1 MQRYLVDSPPR
12 SDLHVHTHC
21 SPDSSTSLDEACR
34 AAKRNG
40 LDAVAITDHVE
51 AWEPMNPASPIRF
64 HRTAVRTP
72 DAYFAEIDEVRSRY
86 KGHLRVI
93 AGVEIGYQS
102 SREDDIR
109 AFLADHPFEFV
120 LGSIHDT
127 PPVSMWNPDSRR
139 ILEKQPGVARKALIH
154 YFTELHRAAESS
166 LFSSIAHIDIYE
178 RYFPRLWPDVF
189 ADEEVAPVVRSAV
202 EAVAQHARMEINLCT
217 LHTLKT
223 FPWSA
228 LELLKMYRQAGGK
241 PPTIG
246 SDSHIPR
253 WIGRDL
259 DKGESLAKEAGFDRT
274 ADWRDVVLTA

>member
-1 MQRYLVDSPPR
+1 MRRYLIDSPPK

-21 SPDSSTSLDEACR
+21 SPDSSTSPDEACR
-34 AAKRNG
+34 AAIRHG

-51 AWEPMNPASPIRF
+51 AWEPQNPKSPIGFQGR
-64 HRTAVRTP
+64 AIQTP
-72 DAYFAEIDEVRSRY
+72 EGYFAAIGEVKSRY
-86 KGHLRVI
+86 AGRLRVMS
-93 AGVEIGYQS
+93 GVEIGYQS

-127 PPVSMWNPDSRR
+127 PPVNMWNPDSRQV
-139 ILEKQPGVARKALIH
+139 LEKQPDVARKALIH
-154 YFTELHRAAESS
+154 YFTELRGAAESC

-189 ADEEVAPVVRSAV
+189 AAEEVAPVVRSAV
-202 EAVAQHARMEINLCT
+202 EAVARHARMEINLCT
-217 LHTLKT
+217 LHTLKA

-228 LELLKMYRQAGGK
+228 LGLLKMYRQAGGK

-259 DKGESLAKEAGFDRT
+259 DKGESLAKEAGFERT